1 MFPLRDDNPTLRT
14 PVVTFVIL
22 ALNVAAWLL
31 LQGAG
36 NDPALSSSV
45 CRLGL
50 IPGELLGLAADGLR
64 VPLGPDTYC
73 EIQWSSTNWLSPLT
87 SMFMHG
93 GWFHLIGNMWFL
105 YVFGNNVE
113 DSMGRAR
120 FAVFYLLCGLAAA
133 LAQVLSN
140 PASPVPMV
148 GASGAIG
155 GVMGAYAVLYPRAH
169 VEMLIVLGFYVTR
182 AAVPAYLMLGYW
194 FLLQIVGG
202 IPSLDAEGGGVAF
215 WAHAGGFLSGLLL
228 SFVFRN
234 EALVEAHRRAHGHR
248 WSGGRT

>member
-1 MFPLRDDNPTLRT
+1 MFPIRDDNPTLRP
-14 PVVTFVIL
+14 PVVTYAIV
-22 ALNVAAWLL
+22 ALNVAAWVL

-36 NDPALSSSV
+36 ADPALTSSV

-50 IPGELLGLAADGLR
+50 IPGELLELAQDGLR

-73 EIQWSSTNWLSPLT
+73 QVQWASKNWLTPLT
-87 SMFMHG
+87 SMFLHG

-113 DSMGRAR
+113 DSMGRLR

-133 LAQVLSN
+133 LAQVLAN
-140 PASPVPMV
+140 PASPIPMV

-155 GVMGAYAVLYPRAH
+155 GIMGAYAVLYPHAR
-169 VEMLIVLGFYVTR
+169 VEMLVVLGFYVTR

-194 FLLQIVGG
+194 FLLQILGG
-202 IPSLDAEGGGVAF
+202 VPALDAEGGGVAF

-228 SFVFRN
+228 SFAFRD
-234 EALVEAHRRAHGHR
+234 EALVAAHRRAHGHR
-248 WSGGRT
+248 YRGGWA